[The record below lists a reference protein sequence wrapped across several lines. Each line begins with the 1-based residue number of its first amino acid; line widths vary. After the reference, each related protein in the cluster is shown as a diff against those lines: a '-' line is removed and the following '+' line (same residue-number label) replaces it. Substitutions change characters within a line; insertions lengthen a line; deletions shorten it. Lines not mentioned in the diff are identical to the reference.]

1 MASAV
6 DAPGDRF
13 RTFRDAALTVVAVV
27 LAFLAFDDITTDR
40 ASSFHVERSVLAGCG
55 LWFASLALRFVQ
67 QGRRALGLSSLGIVV
82 AAAVAQRRIGPGMT
96 PDMAPEYLATV
107 LALAWFLL
115 VSGMLAVQATRSAAR
130 HAA

>member
-1 MASAV
+1 M
-6 DAPGDRF
+6 
-13 RTFRDAALTVVAVV
+13 FRDAALTFVAVV

-40 ASSFHVERSVLAGCG
+40 ASSFLVERSVLAGCG

-67 QGRRALGLSSLGIVV
+67 QGRRALGLLSLGIVV
-82 AAAVAQRRIGPGMT
+82 AAAVAQRRIGPGT
-96 PDMAPEYLATV
+96 IPDMAPEYLATV